1 MRARLVLVAAAAA
14 AATIGGLAL
23 SPLSAGAAVQK
34 RATIGIE
41 YPGDP
46 VKEAAI
52 VAAEDQRI
60 YNVQAVTVSARW
72 RGIAAAAPYRLATG
86 SSTTLVLVARNAP
99 YTLAELQALE
109 PERLVKQPD
118 GSYLLS
124 ENIIIESGATVR
136 LASPDGLVLHLA
148 STSKG
153 FVSIIALG
161 GTLQLAGSSKAP
173 VKIDSWDSSVGKVD
187 TVTADGRAYVRIIGG
202 SASLAYAAF
211 DHLGFW
217 SGSTGGLSLT
227 GTSTT
232 DPTTI
237 ALGSAKGSA
246 ILPTAPTAPTAGT
259 DPTATTDAEGA
270 PQGSYSYVSARLDHV
285 TLSNNAYG
293 VFVNGAQGVSIS
305 NSTARDNLVDGIVL
319 HRYVTNST
327 IATTTTTRNGMDGF
341 SMSRASTGIVITQLV
356 ANRNGRDGI
365 SLNGGPL
372 ASGPNATGA
381 PTGNYGNNSLGDSTA
396 NGNARYGVTVV
407 GGDNVKILNNNTNNN
422 LMGIVITKLA
432 TGVTVKGNTVNDN
445 TKHGIALFDGVSK
458 STVVENSISGADIGV
473 YLRDSSADV
482 LRNSIS
488 AVTNH
493 GVTLVGATSA
503 TITDNRIGGRGT
515 SAIDTVRGTGFAL
528 HGNDLSRWTNTK
540 PFWVTVRSIFQPLTV
555 LWMVL
560 GLTVLLTAA
569 IGSRRKDRG
578 AIRHPYESH
587 VPLTSLSRGV
597 VRPEDIGL
605 EPTVSES
612 SGVGHHSDVHEQRDT
627 HKHASEAYARDARSA
642 YLVPAQGATS

>member
-1 MRARLVLVAAAAA
+1 MIVATA
-14 AATIGGLAL
+14 AATAAVVALAFA
-23 SPLSAGAAVQK
+23 PLSATAATHK
-34 RATIGIE
+34 SATVGIE

-60 YNVQAVTVSARW
+60 YNVRAVTVAARW
-72 RGIAAAAPYRLATG
+72 QGIPATAPYRLVTG

-99 YTLAELQALE
+99 YGIAELQELE

-124 ENIIIESGATVR
+124 ENIIIEAGATVK

-161 GTLQLAGSSKAP
+161 GSLQLVGSSKAP

-217 SGSTGGLSLT
+217 SGSTGGLALT

-232 DPTTI
+232 DPSVV

-246 ILPTAPTAPTAGT
+246 ILPTAPTTPTAGT

-270 PQGSYSYVSARLDHV
+270 PQGSYSYVSARLNHV

-327 IATTTTTRNGMDGF
+327 IATTTTTHNGMDGF
-341 SMSRASTGIVITQLV
+341 AMTRASTGIVITQLV
-356 ANRNGRDGI
+356 ANRNGHDGI

-372 ASGPNATGA
+372 ASGPNATGT
-381 PTGNYGNNSLGDSTA
+381 PTGSYGNNSLNNSTA

-407 GGDNVKILNNNTNNN
+407 GGDNVKIVNNTTNRN
-422 LMGIVITKLA
+422 LMGIVVTKLA
-432 TGVTVKGNTVNDN
+432 TDVTVKGNTVNGN
-445 TKHGIALFDGVSK
+445 TKHGIALFEGVGK
-458 STVVENSISGADIGV
+458 STVAENSINGADIGV
-473 YLRDSSADV
+473 YLRDSSANIV
-482 LRNSIS
+482 RNSIS
-488 AVTNH
+488 DATNH

-503 TITDNRIGGRGT
+503 TIITDNKISGRGT
-515 SAIDTVRGTGFAL
+515 SAIDTVRGTGFEV
-528 HGNDLSRWTNTK
+528 HGNDLSQWTNTK

-555 LWMVL
+555 LWIVL

-569 IGSRRKDRG
+569 IGSRRKNRG
-578 AIRHPYESH
+578 MIRHPYASH
-587 VPLTSLSRGV
+587 VPLTALSLGV
-597 VRPEDIGL
+597 VRPEDLGL
-605 EPTVSES
+605 EPIVHVSAE
-612 SGVGHHSDVHEQRDT
+612 VEQ
-627 HKHASEAYARDARSA
+627 HRDANEHRETHEYSQGGRQA
-642 YLVPAQGATS
+642 YLVPAQGVTT